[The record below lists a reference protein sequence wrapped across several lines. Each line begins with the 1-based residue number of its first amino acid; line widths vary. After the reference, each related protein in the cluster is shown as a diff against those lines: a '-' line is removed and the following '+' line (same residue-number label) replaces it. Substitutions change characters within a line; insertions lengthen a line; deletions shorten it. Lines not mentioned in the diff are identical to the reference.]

1 MMNRHHSSYA
11 GFSLIEVVIA
21 LGIFAFC
28 IVAIVGLLPVGMNS
42 VRSVSNE
49 NNAIHIASSIEGIWQ
64 VAPTNT
70 SITNSNFPI
79 TNLYI
84 GATNNALPFYF
95 NEFGEQTDSAGAS
108 VNMTYTAT
116 TNTNFLP
123 STAYDVKMI
132 FKWPPH
138 ATNTATI
145 TNATIREFSYTISK

>member
-1 MMNRHHSSYA
+1 MMNRHNSTNA

-21 LGIFAFC
+21 LGIFSFC

-64 VAPTNT
+64 VVPTNT
-70 SITNSNFPI
+70 SITYSNFPI

-84 GATNNALPFYF
+84 GITNNAPPFYF

-108 VNMTYTAT
+108 VNMTYTANAST
-116 TNTNFLP
+116 TT
-123 STAYDVKMI
+123 SSAYDVKMV

-138 ATNTATI
+138 ATSA
-145 TNATIREFSYTISK
+145 NATIREFSYTISK

>member
-1 MMNRHHSSYA
+1 MMNRHHTSKA

-64 VAPTNT
+64 VAPTNK
-70 SITNSNFPI
+70 SIANSAFPI

-84 GATNNALPFYF
+84 GVTNNAPPFYF

-108 VNMTYTAT
+108 VNMTYTA
-116 TNTNFLP
+116 NL
-123 STAYDVKMI
+123 STSLLSSYDVKMI

-138 ATNTATI
+138 ATSA
-145 TNATIREFSYTISK
+145 NATVREFSYTISK

>member
-1 MMNRHHSSYA
+1 MMNRHNSTNA

-21 LGIFAFC
+21 LGIFSFC

-64 VAPTNT
+64 VVPTNT
-70 SITNSNFPI
+70 SITYSNFPI

-84 GATNNALPFYF
+84 GITNNAPPFYF

-108 VNMTYTAT
+108 VNMTYSAT
-116 TNTNFLP
+116 NNTNFSP
-123 STAYDVKMI
+123 STAYDVKMV

-138 ATNTATI
+138 APNTNYQ
-145 TNATIREFSYTISK
+145 TIREFSYTISK

>member
-1 MMNRHHSSYA
+1 MMARNNTSNA

-21 LGIFAFC
+21 LGIFSFC

-64 VAPTNT
+64 VVPTNT
-70 SITNSNFPI
+70 SITYSNFPI

-84 GATNNALPFYF
+84 GITNNAPPFYF
-95 NEFGEQTDSAGAS
+95 NEFGEQTDSAGSS
-108 VNMTYTAT
+108 VNMTYTANAST
-116 TNTNFLP
+116 TT
-123 STAYDVKMI
+123 SSAYDVKMV

-138 ATNTATI
+138 ATSA
-145 TNATIREFSYTISK
+145 NATIREFSYTISK

>member
-1 MMNRHHSSYA
+1 MMNRHNSTNA

-21 LGIFAFC
+21 LGIFSFC

-64 VAPTNT
+64 VVPTNT
-70 SITNSNFPI
+70 SITYSNFPI

-84 GATNNALPFYF
+84 GITNNAPPFYF
-95 NEFGEQTDSAGAS
+95 NEFGEQTDSAGSS
-108 VNMTYTAT
+108 VNMTYTANAST
-116 TNTNFLP
+116 TT
-123 STAYDVKMI
+123 SSAYDVKMV

-138 ATNTATI
+138 ATSA
-145 TNATIREFSYTISK
+145 NATIREFSYTISK

>member
-1 MMNRHHSSYA
+1 MMNRHHTSKA

-49 NNAIHIASSIEGIWQ
+49 NNAIHIASSIEGIWL
-64 VAPTNT
+64 VAPTNK
-70 SITNSNFPI
+70 SIANSAFPI
-79 TNLYI
+79 TNLYV
-84 GATNNALPFYF
+84 GATNSSVFYF

-108 VNMTYTAT
+108 VNMTYTA
-116 TNTNFLP
+116 NL
-123 STAYDVKMI
+123 STSLLSSYDVKMI

-138 ATNTATI
+138 ATSA
-145 TNATIREFSYTISK
+145 NATVREFSYTISK

>member
-1 MMNRHHSSYA
+1 MMKRHHTSNA

-64 VAPTNT
+64 VAPTNK
-70 SITNSNFPI
+70 SIANSAFPI
-79 TNLYI
+79 TNLYV
-84 GATNNALPFYF
+84 GATNSSVFYF

-108 VNMTYTAT
+108 VNMTYTA
-116 TNTNFLP
+116 NL
-123 STAYDVKMI
+123 STSLLSSYDVKMI

-138 ATNTATI
+138 ATSA
-145 TNATIREFSYTISK
+145 NATVREFSYTISK